1 LDDVNELRRRR
12 FGRASPLVAVLII
25 VLAVALFGAALYF
38 GDRFAQHRAE
48 QRAATAL
55 QPRLGTPQ
63 PPHVDIEGFPFLTQ
77 VASRSIDR
85 VHIVADQLGTTN
97 EALLT
102 LAHADLVLIDVTTN
116 DWFKT
121 MKISHA
127 DGTALLDYGKLSSL
141 AKAPMTYSSDGRV
154 ELVMKTTVLRRE
166 VEAVVSGMPRLNA
179 KEQTMTLSDAKISV
193 AGVNLPEF
201 TSQALL
207 VALLNPIP
215 LKGMPLG
222 MTVTRITAAEDGVH
236 VDLVG
241 DNLAVSS

>member
-1 LDDVNELRRRR
+1 MWRPRL
-12 FGRASPLVAVLII
+12 GRASPLVATLII
-25 VLAVALFGAALYF
+25 VLVVALFGAGLYL

-48 QRAATAL
+48 QKAAAAL

-63 PPHVDIEGFPFLTQ
+63 PPQVDIEGFPFLTQ
-77 VASRSIDR
+77 VASRLIDR
-85 VHIVADQLGTTN
+85 IHIVADQIGTTN
-97 EALLT
+97 AALLT
-102 LAHADLVLIDVTTN
+102 LAHADLVLTDVATN

-121 MKISHA
+121 MNISHA
-127 DGTALLDYGKLSSL
+127 EGTALLDYAKLSSL
-141 AKAPMTYSSDGRV
+141 GGAPMTYGSDGRV
-154 ELVMKTTVLRRE
+154 ELDIKTKVLGRD
-166 VEAVVSGMPRLNA
+166 VEAVVSGTPRLNA
-179 KEQTMTLSDAKISV
+179 KDQTMTLSDAKISV

-207 VALLNPIP
+207 AALLKPIP

-222 MTVTRITAAEDGVH
+222 MTVTRISAAEDGVH

>member
-1 LDDVNELRRRR
+1 VPRPRL
-12 FGRASPLVAVLII
+12 GRASPLVTTLII
-25 VLAVALFGAALYF
+25 VLVVALFGAGLYF

-48 QRAATAL
+48 QKAATAL

-63 PPHVDIEGFPFLTQ
+63 PPQVDIEGFPFVTQ
-77 VASRSIDR
+77 VASRLIDR
-85 VHIVADQLGTTN
+85 IHVVADQIGTTN
-97 EALLT
+97 DALLT
-102 LAHADLVLIDVTTN
+102 LAHADLVLTDVATN

-121 MKISHA
+121 MNISHA
-127 DGTALLDYGKLSSL
+127 EGTALLDYAKLSSL
-141 AKAPMTYSSDGRV
+141 AGAPMTYGSDGRV
-154 ELVMKTTVLRRE
+154 ELDIKTTVLGRD
-166 VEAVVSGMPRLNA
+166 VEAVVSGTPRLNA
-179 KEQTMTLSDAKISV
+179 KEQTMTLSDAKIAV

-207 VALLNPIP
+207 VALLKPIP

>member
-1 LDDVNELRRRR
+1 VPRPRL
-12 FGRASPLVAVLII
+12 GRASPLVTTLII
-25 VLAVALFGAALYF
+25 VLVVALFGAGLYF

-48 QRAATAL
+48 QKAATAL

-63 PPHVDIEGFPFLTQ
+63 PPQVDIEGFPFVTQ
-77 VASRSIDR
+77 VASRLIDR
-85 VHIVADQLGTTN
+85 IHVVADQIGTTN
-97 EALLT
+97 DALLS
-102 LAHADLVLIDVTTN
+102 LAHADLVLTDVATN

-121 MKISHA
+121 MNISHA
-127 DGTALLDYGKLSSL
+127 EGTALLDYAKLSSL
-141 AKAPMTYSSDGRV
+141 AGAPMTYGSDGRV
-154 ELVMKTTVLRRE
+154 ELDIKTTVLGRD
-166 VEAVVSGMPRLNA
+166 VEAVVSGTPRLNA
-179 KEQTMTLSDAKISV
+179 KEQTMTLSDAKIAV

-207 VALLNPIP
+207 VALLKPIP

>member
-1 LDDVNELRRRR
+1 MPRPRL
-12 FGRASPLVAVLII
+12 GRASPLVATLII
-25 VLAVALFGAALYF
+25 VLVVALFGAGLYF

-48 QRAATAL
+48 QKAATAL

-63 PPHVDIEGFPFLTQ
+63 PPQVDIEGFPFVTQ
-77 VASRSIDR
+77 VASRLIDR
-85 VHIVADQLGTTN
+85 IHIVADQIGTTN
-97 EALLT
+97 DALLT
-102 LAHADLVLIDVTTN
+102 LAHADLVLTDVATN

-121 MKISHA
+121 MNISHA
-127 DGTALLDYGKLSSL
+127 EGTALLDYAKLSSL
-141 AKAPMTYSSDGRV
+141 AGAPMTYGSDGRV
-154 ELVMKTTVLRRE
+154 ELDIKTTVLGRD
-166 VEAVVSGMPRLNA
+166 VEAVVSGTPRLNA
-179 KEQTMTLSDAKISV
+179 KEQTMTLSDAKIAV

-207 VALLNPIP
+207 VALLKPIP

>member
-1 LDDVNELRRRR
+1 MNRTRPRLEW
-12 FGRASPLVAVLII
+12 ASPLVAILII
-25 VLAVALFGAALYF
+25 ILALVLVGAGLYF

-55 QPRLGTPQ
+55 QPRLGTPE
-63 PPHVDIEGFPFLTQ
+63 PPAVEIEGFPFLTQ

-85 VHIVADQLGTTN
+85 VHVVADQLGTTD
-97 EALLT
+97 ETVLA
-102 LAHADLVLIDVTTN
+102 LAHADVFFNDVVTN

-121 MKISHA
+121 MTITHA
-127 DGTALLDYGKLSSL
+127 EGTALLDYAKLSSL
-141 AKAPMTYSSDGRV
+141 AGAPTTYSTDGRV
-154 ELVMKTTVLRRE
+154 ELVMKTTVLGRN
-166 VEAVVSGMPRLNA
+166 VEAVVGGTPRLNA
-179 KEQTMTLSDAKISV
+179 KEQTMTLSDATVSV

-201 TSQALL
+201 TAQALL
-207 VALLNPIP
+207 AAVLRPIP

-236 VDLVG
+236 LDLVG

>member
-1 LDDVNELRRRR
+1 MPRPRL
-12 FGRASPLVAVLII
+12 GRASPLVTTLII
-25 VLAVALFGAALYF
+25 VLVVALFGAGLYF

-48 QRAATAL
+48 QKAATAL

-63 PPHVDIEGFPFLTQ
+63 PPQVDIEGFPFVTQ
-77 VASRSIDR
+77 VASHLIDR
-85 VHIVADQLGTTN
+85 IHIVADQIGTTN
-97 EALLT
+97 DALLT
-102 LAHADLVLIDVTTN
+102 LAHADLVLTDVATN

-121 MKISHA
+121 MNISHA
-127 DGTALLDYGKLSSL
+127 EGTALLDYAKLSSL
-141 AKAPMTYSSDGRV
+141 AGAPMTYGSDGRV
-154 ELVMKTTVLRRE
+154 ELDMKTTVLGRD
-166 VEAVVSGMPRLNA
+166 VEAVVSGTPRLNA
-179 KEQTMTLSDAKISV
+179 KEQTMTLSDAKIAV

-207 VALLNPIP
+207 VALLKPIP

>member
-1 LDDVNELRRRR
+1 VPRPRL
-12 FGRASPLVAVLII
+12 GRASPLVATLII
-25 VLAVALFGAALYF
+25 VLVVALFGAGLYF

-48 QRAATAL
+48 QKAATAL

-63 PPHVDIEGFPFLTQ
+63 PPQVDIEGFPFVTQ
-77 VASRSIDR
+77 VASRLIDR
-85 VHIVADQLGTTN
+85 IHIVADQIGTTN
-97 EALLT
+97 DALLT
-102 LAHADLVLIDVTTN
+102 LAHADLVLTDVATN

-121 MKISHA
+121 MNISHA
-127 DGTALLDYGKLSSL
+127 EGTALLDYAKLSSL
-141 AKAPMTYSSDGRV
+141 AGAPMTYGSDGRV
-154 ELVMKTTVLRRE
+154 ELDIKTTVLGRD
-166 VEAVVSGMPRLNA
+166 VEAVVSGTPRLNA
-179 KEQTMTLSDAKISV
+179 KEQTMTLSDAKIAV

-207 VALLNPIP
+207 VALLKPIP

>member
-1 LDDVNELRRRR
+1 VPRPHL
-12 FGRASPLVAVLII
+12 GRASPLVATLII
-25 VLAVALFGAALYF
+25 VLVVALFGAGLYF

-48 QRAATAL
+48 QKAATAL

-63 PPHVDIEGFPFLTQ
+63 PPQVDIEGFPFVTQ
-77 VASRSIDR
+77 VASRLIDR
-85 VHIVADQLGTTN
+85 IHIVADQIGTTN
-97 EALLT
+97 DALLT
-102 LAHADLVLIDVTTN
+102 LAHADLVLTDVATN

-121 MKISHA
+121 MNISHA
-127 DGTALLDYGKLSSL
+127 EGTALLDYAKLSSL
-141 AKAPMTYSSDGRV
+141 AGAPMTYGSDGRV
-154 ELVMKTTVLRRE
+154 ELDIKTTVLGRD
-166 VEAVVSGMPRLNA
+166 VEAVVSGTPRLNA
-179 KEQTMTLSDAKISV
+179 KEQTMTLSDAKIAV

-207 VALLNPIP
+207 VALLKPIP

>member
-1 LDDVNELRRRR
+1 VPRPRL
-12 FGRASPLVAVLII
+12 GRASPLVTTLII
-25 VLAVALFGAALYF
+25 VLVVALFGAGLYF

-48 QRAATAL
+48 QKAATAL

-63 PPHVDIEGFPFLTQ
+63 PPQVDIEGFPFVTQ
-77 VASRSIDR
+77 VASRLIDR
-85 VHIVADQLGTTN
+85 IHIVADQIGTTN
-97 EALLT
+97 DALLS
-102 LAHADLVLIDVTTN
+102 LAHADLVLTDVATN

-121 MKISHA
+121 MNISHA
-127 DGTALLDYGKLSSL
+127 EGTALLDYAKLSSL
-141 AKAPMTYSSDGRV
+141 AGAPMTYGSDGRV
-154 ELVMKTTVLRRE
+154 ELDIKTTVLGRD
-166 VEAVVSGMPRLNA
+166 VEAVVSGTPRLNA
-179 KEQTMTLSDAKISV
+179 KEQTMTLSDAKIAV

-207 VALLNPIP
+207 VALLKPIP

>member
-1 LDDVNELRRRR
+1 VPRPRL
-12 FGRASPLVAVLII
+12 GRASPLVATLII
-25 VLAVALFGAALYF
+25 VLVVALFGAGLYF

-48 QRAATAL
+48 QKAATAL

-63 PPHVDIEGFPFLTQ
+63 PPQVDIEGFPFVTQ
-77 VASRSIDR
+77 VASRLIDR
-85 VHIVADQLGTTN
+85 IHIVADQIGTTN
-97 EALLT
+97 DALLT
-102 LAHADLVLIDVTTN
+102 LAHADLVLTDVATN

-121 MKISHA
+121 MNISHA
-127 DGTALLDYGKLSSL
+127 EGTALLDYAKLSSL
-141 AKAPMTYSSDGRV
+141 AGAPMTYGSDGRV
-154 ELVMKTTVLRRE
+154 ELDIKTTVLGRD
-166 VEAVVSGMPRLNA
+166 VEAVVSGTPRLNA
-179 KEQTMTLSDAKISV
+179 KEQTMTLSDAKIAG

-207 VALLNPIP
+207 VALLKPIP

>member
-1 LDDVNELRRRR
+1 VPRPRL
-12 FGRASPLVAVLII
+12 GRASPLVTTLII
-25 VLAVALFGAALYF
+25 VLVVALFGAGLYF

-48 QRAATAL
+48 QKAATAL

-63 PPHVDIEGFPFLTQ
+63 PPQVDIEGFPFVTQ
-77 VASRSIDR
+77 VASRLIDR
-85 VHIVADQLGTTN
+85 IHIVADQIGTTN
-97 EALLT
+97 DALLT
-102 LAHADLVLIDVTTN
+102 LAHTDLVLTDVATN

-121 MKISHA
+121 MNISHA
-127 DGTALLDYGKLSSL
+127 EGTALLDYAKLSSL
-141 AKAPMTYSSDGRV
+141 AGAPMTYGSDGRV
-154 ELVMKTTVLRRE
+154 ELDIKTTVLGRD
-166 VEAVVSGMPRLNA
+166 VEAVVSGTPRLNA
-179 KEQTMTLSDAKISV
+179 KEQTMTLSDAKIAV

-207 VALLNPIP
+207 VALLKPIP

>member
-1 LDDVNELRRRR
+1 
-12 FGRASPLVAVLII
+12 LII

-48 QRAATAL
+48 QRAAAAL

-127 DGTALLDYGKLSSL
+127 EGTALLDYGKLSSL
-141 AKAPMTYSSDGRV
+141 AKAPMT
-154 ELVMKTTVLRRE
+154 TTVLRRE
-166 VEAVVSGMPRLNA
+166 VEAVVSGTPRLNA
-179 KEQTMTLSDAKISV
+179 KEQTMTLSDARISV

-207 VALLNPIP
+207 AALLNPIP

-241 DNLAVSS
+241 DNLDVTS

>member
-1 LDDVNELRRRR
+1 VNGLRRPRL
-12 FGRASPLVAVLII
+12 GRASPLVAILII
-25 VLAVALFGAALYF
+25 VLAIALFGAALYF
-38 GDRFAQHRAE
+38 GDRFAQHSAE
-48 QRAATAL
+48 QTAAAAL

-63 PPHVDIEGFPFLTQ
+63 PPRVDIEGFPFLTQ
-77 VASRSIDR
+77 VASGSIDR
-85 VHIVADQLGTTN
+85 VHVVADQLGTTN

-102 LAHADLVLIDVTTN
+102 LAHADLVLSDVTTN

-121 MKISHA
+121 MKISHGE
-127 DGTALLDYGKLSSL
+127 GTALLDYAKLSSL
-141 AKAPMTYSSDGRV
+141 AKAPMTYSTDGRV
-154 ELVMKTTVLRRE
+154 ELAVKTTVLRRE
-166 VEAVVSGMPRLNA
+166 VDAVVSGIPRLNA

-207 VALLNPIP
+207 AAFLKPIP

-222 MTVTRITAAEDGVH
+222 MTVTRLTAAEDGVH

>member
-1 LDDVNELRRRR
+1 MLRPRL
-12 FGRASPLVAVLII
+12 GRVSPLVAALII
-25 VLAVALFGAALYF
+25 VLVVALFGAGLYF
-38 GDRFAQHRAE
+38 GDRIAQHRAE
-48 QRAATAL
+48 QKAATAL

-63 PPHVDIEGFPFLTQ
+63 PPQVHIEGFPFLPQ
-77 VASRSIDR
+77 VASRLIDR
-85 VHIVADQLGTTN
+85 IHIVADQIGTTN
-97 EALLT
+97 DAVLT
-102 LAHADLVLIDVTTN
+102 LAHADLVLTDVATN

-121 MKISHA
+121 MNISHA
-127 DGTALLDYGKLSSL
+127 EGTALLDYAKLSSL
-141 AKAPMTYSSDGRV
+141 AGAPMTYGSDGRV
-154 ELVMKTTVLRRE
+154 ELDIKTTVLRRD
-166 VEAVVSGMPRLNA
+166 VEAVVSGTPRLNA
-179 KEQTMTLSDAKISV
+179 KDQTMTLSDAKISV

-207 VALLNPIP
+207 VALLKPIP

>member
-1 LDDVNELRRRR
+1 VPRPRL
-12 FGRASPLVAVLII
+12 GRASPLVTTLII
-25 VLAVALFGAALYF
+25 VLVVALFGAGLYF

-48 QRAATAL
+48 QKAATAL

-63 PPHVDIEGFPFLTQ
+63 PPQVDIEGFPFVTQ
-77 VASRSIDR
+77 VASRLIDR
-85 VHIVADQLGTTN
+85 IHIVADQIGTTN
-97 EALLT
+97 DALLT
-102 LAHADLVLIDVTTN
+102 LAHADLVLTDVATN

-121 MKISHA
+121 MNISHA
-127 DGTALLDYGKLSSL
+127 EGTALLDYAKLSSL
-141 AKAPMTYSSDGRV
+141 AGAPMTYGSDGRV
-154 ELVMKTTVLRRE
+154 ELDIKTTVLGRD
-166 VEAVVSGMPRLNA
+166 VEAVVSGTPRFNA

-207 VALLNPIP
+207 VALLKPIP

>member
-1 LDDVNELRRRR
+1 VPRPRL
-12 FGRASPLVAVLII
+12 GRASPLVTTLII
-25 VLAVALFGAALYF
+25 VLVVALFGAGLYF

-48 QRAATAL
+48 QKAATAL

-63 PPHVDIEGFPFLTQ
+63 PPQVDIEGFPFVTQ
-77 VASRSIDR
+77 VASRLIDR
-85 VHIVADQLGTTN
+85 IHIVADQIGTTN
-97 EALLT
+97 DALLT
-102 LAHADLVLIDVTTN
+102 LAHTDLVLTDVATN
-116 DWFKT
+116 DGFET
-121 MKISHA
+121 MNISHA
-127 DGTALLDYGKLSSL
+127 EGTALLDYVKLSSL
-141 AKAPMTYSSDGRV
+141 AGAPMTYSSDGRV
-154 ELVMKTTVLRRE
+154 ELDIKTTVLGRD
-166 VEAVVSGMPRLNA
+166 VEAVVSGTPRFNA

-207 VALLNPIP
+207 VALLKPIP

>member
-1 LDDVNELRRRR
+1 VPRPRL
-12 FGRASPLVAVLII
+12 GRASPLVATLII
-25 VLAVALFGAALYF
+25 VLVVALFGAGLYF

-48 QRAATAL
+48 QKAATAL

-63 PPHVDIEGFPFLTQ
+63 PPQVDIEGFPFVTQ
-77 VASRSIDR
+77 VASRLIDR
-85 VHIVADQLGTTN
+85 IHIVADQIGTTN
-97 EALLT
+97 DALLS
-102 LAHADLVLIDVTTN
+102 LAHADLVLTDVATN

-121 MKISHA
+121 MNISHA
-127 DGTALLDYGKLSSL
+127 EGTALLDYAKLSSL
-141 AKAPMTYSSDGRV
+141 AGAPMTYGSDGRV
-154 ELVMKTTVLRRE
+154 ELDIKTTVLGRD
-166 VEAVVSGMPRLNA
+166 VEAVVSGTPRLNA
-179 KEQTMTLSDAKISV
+179 KEQTMTLSDAKIAV

-207 VALLNPIP
+207 VALLKPIP

>member
-1 LDDVNELRRRR
+1 VLRPRL
-12 FGRASPLVAVLII
+12 GQASPWVAILII
-25 VLAVALFGAALYF
+25 VLSVGLLGAGLYF

-48 QRAATAL
+48 QRTAMAL

-63 PPHVDIEGFPFLTQ
+63 APQVDIEGFPFLTQ

-85 VHIVADQLGTTN
+85 VHIVADQIGTTN
-97 EALLT
+97 AALLA
-102 LAHADLVLIDVTTN
+102 LANADLVFTDVVTE

-121 MKISHA
+121 MTIKHA
-127 DGTALLDYGKLSSL
+127 EGTALLDYATLSAL
-141 AKAPMTYSSDGRV
+141 AGEPMTFASNGRV
-154 ELVMKTTVLRRE
+154 ELVIKTTVIGRE
-166 VEAVVSGMPRLNA
+166 VEAVVSGLPRLDA

-201 TSQALL
+201 TAQALL
-207 VALLNPIP
+207 AALLKPIP

-222 MTVTRITAAEDGVH
+222 MTVSRISAAEDGVH

-241 DNLAVSS
+241 DNLAVSA

>member
-1 LDDVNELRRRR
+1 MPRPRL
-12 FGRASPLVAVLII
+12 GRASPLVAALII
-25 VLAVALFGAALYF
+25 VLVVALFGAGLYF

-48 QRAATAL
+48 QKAATAL

-63 PPHVDIEGFPFLTQ
+63 PPQVDIEGFPFVTQ
-77 VASRSIDR
+77 VASRLIDR
-85 VHIVADQLGTTN
+85 IHIVADQIGTTN
-97 EALLT
+97 DALLS
-102 LAHADLVLIDVTTN
+102 LAHADLVLTDVATN

-121 MKISHA
+121 MNISHA
-127 DGTALLDYGKLSSL
+127 EGTALLDYAKLSSL
-141 AKAPMTYSSDGRV
+141 AGAAMTYGSDGRV
-154 ELVMKTTVLRRE
+154 ELDIKTTVLGRD
-166 VEAVVSGMPRLNA
+166 VEAVVSGTPRFNA

-207 VALLNPIP
+207 VALLKPIP

-236 VDLVG
+236 LDLVG

>member
-1 LDDVNELRRRR
+1 VPRPRL
-12 FGRASPLVAVLII
+12 GRASPLVTTLII
-25 VLAVALFGAALYF
+25 VLVVALFGAGLYF

-48 QRAATAL
+48 QKAATAL

-63 PPHVDIEGFPFLTQ
+63 PPQVDIEGFPFVTQ
-77 VASRSIDR
+77 VASRLIDR
-85 VHIVADQLGTTN
+85 IHIVADQIGTTN
-97 EALLT
+97 DALLT
-102 LAHADLVLIDVTTN
+102 LAHADLVLTDVATN

-121 MKISHA
+121 MNISHA
-127 DGTALLDYGKLSSL
+127 EGTALLDFAKLSSL
-141 AKAPMTYSSDGRV
+141 AGAPMTYGSDGRV
-154 ELVMKTTVLRRE
+154 ELDIKTTVLGRD
-166 VEAVVSGMPRLNA
+166 VEAVVSGTPRLNA
-179 KEQTMTLSDAKISV
+179 KEQTMTLSDAKIAV

-207 VALLNPIP
+207 VALLKPIP